1 MASGSEKSSGGT
13 KLQASTRASRR
24 DVMPFDMSTDEV
36 PF

>member
-13 KLQASTRASRR
+13 RLQTSTRASRR
-24 DVMPFDMSTDEV
+24 DVMPFEMSTEDV